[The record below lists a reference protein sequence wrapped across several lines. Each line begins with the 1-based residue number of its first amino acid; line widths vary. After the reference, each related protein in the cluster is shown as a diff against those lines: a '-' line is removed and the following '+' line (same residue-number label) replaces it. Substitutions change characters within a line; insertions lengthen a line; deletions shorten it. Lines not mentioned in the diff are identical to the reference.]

1 MNIKLKNNWVLT
13 KNPNNIILG
22 KVTKRKNK
30 LGEMEEHIQNVGYY
44 TTPFNA
50 VLGYLKYGIRDSS
63 ADSFIAL
70 EQAYN
75 ELIASVSKGV
85 SEWSSEQEKIQDL
98 ELENK
103 TLKGKVDSLQ
113 SKYDDLK
120 FRMDSL
126 EK

>member
-1 MNIKLKNNWVLT
+1 MKIKLKNNWVLT
-13 KNPNNIILG
+13 KSPNNIILG
-22 KVTKRKNK
+22 KFNKRKNK
-30 LGEMEEHIQNVGYY
+30 LGEMEDHIQNVGYY

-63 ADSFIAL
+63 AESFIAL

-75 ELIASVSKGV
+75 ELIGSVSKGV
-85 SEWSSEQEKIQDL
+85 SEWSGEQDKVQSL

-103 TLKGKVDSLQ
+103 TLKSKVESLQ

-120 FRMDSL
+120 FRLDGL